1 MGRLHIAG
9 AGVSTAA
16 MRKTPP
22 PGELPGPGETL
33 DQLIGDWW
41 VFQLRGGH
49 RFSTDDLLTAWRA
62 AVARP
67 DATRCLDL
75 GCGIGS
81 VGLYTLGILGRDDAR
96 LVGVEAQD
104 ISFGLATRSVRRN
117 GLAGRVRLV
126 HGDLRDPGVVPS
138 DEGPFELITGSPPYI
153 PIGKGVASPHPQR
166 AACRMELRGSIV
178 DYALAARR
186 WLAPDGR
193 FTFCMAAADP
203 RIAEAVEAGG
213 FVVTEWLDV
222 VFREGNAPLIAVVTC
237 RRAEDEGGPAPERS
251 VITIRDASGRM
262 SAEYAALRAS
272 FGFSV
277 E

>member
-1 MGRLHIAG
+1 
-9 AGVSTAA
+9 

-49 RFSTDDLLTAWRA
+49 RFSTDDLMTAWRA
-62 AVARP
+62 AIARP
-67 DATRCLDL
+67 DAARCLDM

-81 VGLYTLGILGRDDAR
+81 VGLYTLGILGRPEVR

-104 ISFGLATRSVRRN
+104 ISYGLVQRSVKRN
-117 GLAGRVRLV
+117 GLEGRVRIV
-126 HGDLRDPGVVPS
+126 HGDLRDPDVVPAE
-138 DEGPFELITGSPPYI
+138 EGPFDLVTGSPPYI
-153 PIGKGVASPHPQR
+153 PLGKGVVSPHPQR

-178 DYALAARR
+178 DYAIAARR
-186 WLAPDGR
+186 WLAPGGR

-203 RIAEAVEAGG
+203 RIAEAIEAGG

-222 VFREGNAPLIAVVTC
+222 IFRDGNEPLIAVVTC
-237 RRAEDEGGPAPERS
+237 RRQEDEGAADVPHTS
-251 VITIRDASGRM
+251 ITIRDRDGQM
-262 SAEYAALRAS
+262 SEVYAALRAS

-277 E
+277 ERDRA